1 MQTRGRNG
9 STRARQR
16 GISTLV
22 LVIIITVV
30 LLLAGGGAFAALY
43 FTGMISGGEDA
54 AAMAEGEGGEG
65 AEGAKEPPKPPIY
78 LPMEPPLVVNFDRQ
92 GRVGYLQVSIELMA
106 RDKATLDVVR
116 NHMPVVRNAM
126 VLMMSS
132 QSYEQLDERSEKEK
146 LRQKALEEVNAV
158 LEEQGAEG
166 RIESVYFTAF
176 VMQ

>member
-1 MQTRGRNG
+1 MHTRGRNG

-22 LVIIITVV
+22 LLIIITVV

-43 FTGMISGGEDA
+43 FTGMINGGEDA
-54 AAMAEGEGGEG
+54 AAMAEGEG
-65 AEGAKEPPKPPIY
+65 AEGEAAEEPPKPPIY